1 MPGVRPALAW
11 VRVWHVTY
19 TYIKEALPRLLE
31 TLGGVDRYACKTAIC
46 PGPHLIA
53 LASFERHCRSSHGG
67 ARRGG
72 DLTGSTNCLRQ
83 SITSA
88 PYFRLIDIVVC
99 IYLIC
104 AV

>member
-53 LASFERHCRSSHGG
+53 LASFERHCRSSNGG

-72 DLTGSTNCLRQ
+72 GFDRIHQLFTTEHHL
-83 SITSA
+83 
-88 PYFRLIDIVVC
+88 
-99 IYLIC
+99 C
-104 AV
+104 AVFQVD